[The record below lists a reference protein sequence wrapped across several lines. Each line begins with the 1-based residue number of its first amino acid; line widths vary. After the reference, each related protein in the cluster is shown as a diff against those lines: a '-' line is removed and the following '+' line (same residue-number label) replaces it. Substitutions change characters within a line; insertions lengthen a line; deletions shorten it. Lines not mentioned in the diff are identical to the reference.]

1 MKEID
6 TKQKLILQKC
16 DDYVQSANTLFHFM
30 QRHEYLSALLKRRAL
45 VPRYCQEN
53 IAYLNLEIGGH
64 PFDEIYVL
72 QKCFCDIPFH
82 KLTEAFEISSDED
95 ALQTFDT
102 ADRLAFERSNTHPA
116 YYGGYAIALSKQW
129 GESHGL
135 QPVQYAN
142 GMSDFTNSL
151 SEVINSAYEA
161 DDLPDLY
168 VNDILRRLSFIKPL
182 RGLMRRRFR
191 DTWINVQ
198 KNFHDEREWRF
209 VPPQSAL
216 DALQFDSVIA
226 NPTKLRK
233 MEGLAGLN
241 RYLEREAA
249 RPAWLEFS
257 FDDIRYL
264 IVPPIQARIELIKE
278 ILALPSDGFSS
289 SESENMGKSVLIS
302 KILVL
307 DEIRKDW

>member
-257 FDDIRYL
+257 FDDI
-264 IVPPIQARIELIKE
+264 VPTIQARIELIKE
-278 ILALPSDGFSS
+278 ILALPPEGFST
-289 SESENMGKSVLIS
+289 SESENIGKSVLIS

>member
-6 TKQKLILQKC
+6 TKQKFILQQC

-30 QRHEYLSALLKRRAL
+30 QRQEYLSALLKRRAL

-226 NPTKLRK
+226 RWRVWLGSTDILNVKRRVLR
-233 MEGLAGLN
+233 G
-241 RYLEREAA
+241 
-249 RPAWLEFS
+249 WS
-257 FDDIRYL
+257 SHSTIFDI
-264 IVPPIQARIELIKE
+264 
-278 ILALPSDGFSS
+278 
-289 SESENMGKSVLIS
+289 
-302 KILVL
+302 
-307 DEIRKDW
+307 